1 MDAEKKAMIWRFYG
15 WFSGLMT
22 FGSCIG
28 TVTWAALM
36 QVLESMLRAT
46 ELYQHLQPM
55 QDYNSTFVVR
65 ETASKYAVAY
75 RWRALFDVAYATE
88 FFCLSIAN
96 LIILDRMLEFATSK
110 SKGRILSCWI
120 WGSRI
125 VLAVVASGNFAGLVA
140 FIVAAVLWTQA
151 ADQVDS
157 AIASS
162 LRSDSKFDGTA
173 GRDTASL
180 AEKSESIQYICE
192 VAVLMTIIAAF
203 VVVGFA
209 FARRVN
215 TWMSVKAVGSSEV
228 APISSLRKQVLG
240 TTIFIFV
247 SFLIRS
253 GYSVMRAIASLQQDI
268 SKSCPGSK
276 VGRCDPQ
283 CYNMYSIILRWME
296 LTPEFQLMIV
306 LVSSPFALLVALWG
320 MTSERTLQYMQSSRN
335 QKVLINHQ
343 LISRTQHAS

>member
-46 ELYQHLQPM
+46 ELYNKPIQG
-55 QDYNSTFVVR
+55 YVVR

-215 TWMSVKAVGSSEV
+215 TWMSVKVVGSSAF
-228 APISSLRKQVLG
+228 APMTSVRKQVLG

-268 SKSCPGSK
+268 SKSCPGRNGL
-276 VGRCDPQ
+276 GRCDPQ